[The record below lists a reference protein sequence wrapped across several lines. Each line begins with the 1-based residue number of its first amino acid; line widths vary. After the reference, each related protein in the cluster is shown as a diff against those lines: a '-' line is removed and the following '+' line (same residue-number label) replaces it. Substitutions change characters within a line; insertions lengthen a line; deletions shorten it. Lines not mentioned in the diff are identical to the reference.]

1 MHLHLTKRFLKSNS
15 LYLEG
20 KSPRRLEWETV
31 YKCINNALGLIIENS
46 WFFRYWMSIN
56 LTSRNP
62 KIFNILHLE
71 GRVQNVELQPVSS
84 KHQIKLLFLIT
95 DKGVSLKINIHMNVL
110 FLFVFTHN
118 SINRLLL
125 IKCIKII
132 NYIFKLVFNFLF

>member
-1 MHLHLTKRFLKSNS
+1 M
-15 LYLEG
+15 
-20 KSPRRLEWETV
+20 

-110 FLFVFTHN
+110 LLFVFTHN

-125 IKCIKII
+125 IKRIKII